1 MVRIVNGMIVAEGST
16 TSVQDEAST
25 PLFENRSSTSG
36 FGQSTVDVFGFQL
49 PSYVVA
55 GGSLLVLFWF
65 GFKGLLLGGLLY
77 VLYKRFGNASPAQY
91 QSSGGR
97 GGFSRGGGGPNV
109 KTISDLPPPPRGG

>member
-77 VLYKRFGNASPAQY
+77 VLYKRSTPYASVVQVAFALMLTVGCMP
-91 QSSGGR
+91 SC
-97 GGFSRGGGGPNV
+97 
-109 KTISDLPPPPRGG
+109 